1 MAENNTVVRRGIG
14 SARGTQRL
22 KFTHSDANRA
32 CGLFEAHLESVDV
45 SMIKIGEDRTGM
57 PSFNGLE
64 IPKIR
69 FTFASNVKE
78 ANKRKYIT
86 LQFNAIES
94 NINTI
99 PNGKDA
105 WKVNSV
111 FDYFKHILDVFV
123 LKGREL
129 TDEEANALSLTFT
142 DFDDAGNYIPVD
154 PESVIAGWK
163 AVFDGMAKILNEGKD
178 GKPYYM
184 NNGNIIPIW
193 IKLIR
198 CIKTPKKGWI
208 NVQSNGDLSFPSFV
222 GEGVIEIFIPNTLPS
237 IHLDI
242 IRESITPKVQDAP
255 KAPTAIGM
263 GVPGVP
269 MAGAVAVDPFAGGAQ
284 SGIPG
289 IVDDVPFGGDMPAF

>member
-1 MAENNTVVRRGIG
+1 MAENNTVARRGI
-14 SARGTQRL
+14 STARGTQRL
-22 KFTHSDANRA
+22 KFTHTDADKS
-32 CGLFEAHLESVDV
+32 CGLFPAHLESVDV

-78 ANKRKYIT
+78 TAKRKYIT
-86 LQFNAIES
+86 LQFSAVES
-94 NINTI
+94 NIDTI
-99 PNGKDA
+99 PDSKDA

-111 FDYFKHILDVFV
+111 FDYFKHILDVYV
-123 LKGREL
+123 LKGRDL

-142 DFDDAGNYIPVD
+142 DFDEDGNYVPVE
-154 PESVIAGWK
+154 PEVVIAGWK

-184 NNGNIIPIW
+184 NNGNPLPIW
-193 IKLIR
+193 IKLVR

-222 GEGVIEIFIPNTLPS
+222 GEGVIEIMVPNTLPS
-237 IHLDI
+237 IHLDT
-242 IRESITPKVQDAP
+242 IRESISPRVVEAP
-255 KAPTAIGM
+255 KAPTTLAAPMGGVGM
-263 GVPGVP
+263 P
-269 MAGAVAVDPFAGGAQ
+269 GAVAVDPFGAMDN
-284 SGIPG
+284 GVPG
-289 IVDDVPFGGDMPAF
+289 ITNDIPFGDMPAF